1 MIKIPIHRT
10 IPDAVN
16 HLVVVLAKTK
26 RVKPS
31 DITLEVIPRGAFLF
45 NVAISQTKVGAITK
59 AFNTMMFIPN

>member
-1 MIKIPIHRT
+1 MIKIPIRKT

-16 HLVVVLAKTK
+16 HLVLELAKSK